1 MASIL
6 PALLPTVFTVSV
18 GISDDRLAN
27 NAIACTNSESILV
40 AGKVTR
46 AFFDKT
52 GTITKQGLDFLCSRS
67 IASWR
72 EEKLPHSEDMA
83 LAMASCHSLTP
94 SKLTGKFVGNPV
106 DRVMFE
112 ASGANIDKR
121 NAENITDAHGKKVL
135 VVKRFDFDHH
145 RMTQSVIVKTEDE
158 TLTVFVK
165 GSGES
170 MKKLCLPESLP
181 DDFDAVVKQSARSGV
196 YQITMA
202 KKIVKSLDLGAITRD
217 DVECDLEFVGVINF
231 KNVIREDS
239 ADVIQQLEDGEIESI
254 MVTGDSVLTG
264 ICIGKEAGIIKP
276 GRRVLV
282 GSLEEGGIVWRT
294 EDDEKVDL
302 PSVEDMKTKD
312 TVLAMSGAAF
322 DHLWSEDP
330 VEAGSLLSLV
340 RVYGRCTPYDKVAV
354 VSAFVNAGYI
364 TLMAGDGGNVS
375 FIECYTRYNL
385 SESIRVLTGVYSA
398 HIRTLGR

>member
-18 GISDDRLAN
+18 GVSDDRLARK
-27 NAIACTNSESILV
+27 AIACTNSESILV

-52 GTITKQGLDFLCSRS
+52 GTITKQGLDFMSTRS
-67 IASWR
+67 ITSWS
-72 EEKLPHSEDMA
+72 EESATQSADMT
-83 LAMASCHSLTP
+83 LGMAVCHSLTP
-94 SKLTGKFVGNPV
+94 SQLTEMLIGNPV

-375 FIECYTRYNL
+375 SIECYTRYNL

-398 HIRTLGR
+398 QIRTLGR